1 MRFDRVF
8 FSKKTTKANMKE
20 HIETSLVQVSVGLYR
35 VPVRSYDHFKSDQKS
50 LTFFVH
56 VENERSIA

>member
-1 MRFDRVF
+1 
-8 FSKKTTKANMKE
+8 MKE

-35 VPVRSYDHFKSDQKS
+35 VPVRSYDHFKSVQKS
-50 LTFFVH
+50 PTFFVH

>member
-1 MRFDRVF
+1 
-8 FSKKTTKANMKE
+8 MKE
-20 HIETSLVQVSVGLYR
+20 HIETSLVQVSVGPYR